1 MTPSSGWGNDGPGFR
16 LYVVTDRQQ
25 TAGRP
30 LTEVIAAAA
39 RGGPQQV
46 ERTPTSEVE
55 RQNQSRASAV
65 SLAVQL
71 REKDLSARE
80 LYELGARLR
89 EVLTPQRVPLLINDR
104 IDVAL
109 ALDAAGV
116 HLAGHSL
123 PTRSARRVLGPHK
136 LLGVSTHSLDAAR
149 QAAEEGADFVVFG
162 PVFATPSKLA
172 YGPPQGLS
180 QLAAVVRKT
189 PIPVLGIGGITPAN
203 LSQVRQTGAH
213 GVAMI
218 RAVLAAPDPCAAT
231 QQLCRLLT
239 E

>member
-1 MTPSSGWGNDGPGFR
+1 MAPETPRPPLTPPRGRGNDCGFR
-16 LYVVTDRQQ
+16 LYLVTDRQQ

-30 LTEVIAAAA
+30 LIEVIAAAA
-39 RGGPQQV
+39 QGGPQ
-46 ERTPTSEVE
+46 RTEP
-55 RQNQSRASAV
+55 ALA

-80 LYELGARLR
+80 LYDLGARLQ
-89 EVLTPQRVPLLINDR
+89 EVLSPYRLPLLINDR
-104 IDVAL
+104 LDVAL
-109 ALDAAGV
+109 ALDADGV

-123 PTRSARRVLGPHK
+123 PTRSARRALGPDK

-149 QAAEEGADFVVFG
+149 QAAQEGADFVVFG

-180 QLAAVVRKT
+180 QLAAVAREV
-189 PIPVLGIGGITPAN
+189 PIPVLGIGGITPTN
-203 LSQVRQTGAH
+203 LPQVRRTGAH

-231 QQLCRLLT
+231 RELCRLLA

>member
-1 MTPSSGWGNDGPGFR
+1 M
-16 LYVVTDRQQ
+16 YE
-25 TAGRP
+25 A
-30 LTEVIAAAA
+30 
-39 RGGPQQV
+39 
-46 ERTPTSEVE
+46 
-55 RQNQSRASAV
+55 

-80 LYELGARLR
+80 LYDLGARLQA
-89 EVLTPQRVPLLINDR
+89 VLNPFQVPLLINDR

-109 ALDAAGV
+109 ALNAAGV

-123 PTRSARRVLGPHK
+123 PTRTARRVLGPDK

-172 YGPPQGLS
+172 YGPPQGLA
-180 QLAAVVRKT
+180 QLAEVVRGV

-203 LSQVRQTGAH
+203 LPQVQQTGAH

-218 RAVLAAPDPCAAT
+218 RAVLAAPDPRAAA
-231 QQLCRLLT
+231 QDLCRLLA

>member
-1 MTPSSGWGNDGPGFR
+1 MPVNTRQRRGTHGPGFR
-16 LYVVTDRQQ
+16 LYVVTDRHQ

-30 LTEVIAAAA
+30 LAEVVAAAA
-39 RGGPQQV
+39 RGGV
-46 ERTPTSEVE
+46 G
-55 RQNQSRASAV
+55 
-65 SLAVQL
+65 AVQL

-80 LYELGARLR
+80 LYDLGACLQ
-89 EVLTPQRVPLLINDR
+89 EALSPYRVPLLINDR
-104 IDVAL
+104 LDVAL

-123 PTRSARRVLGPHK
+123 PTRTARSMLGPDK
-136 LLGVSTHSLDAAR
+136 LLGVSTHSLDAAH

-180 QLAAVVRKT
+180 QLAAVVRDVS
-189 PIPVLGIGGITPAN
+189 IPVLAIGGITPVN
-203 LSQVRQTGAH
+203 LPQVQQTGAH

-231 QQLCRLLT
+231 QQLCRLLA

>member
-1 MTPSSGWGNDGPGFR
+1 MAPETQRVGFR
-16 LYVVTDRQQ
+16 LYVVSDRQQ

-30 LTEVIAAAA
+30 LDEVIAAAA
-39 RGGPQQV
+39 RGG
-46 ERTPTSEVE
+46 
-55 RQNQSRASAV
+55 
-65 SLAVQL
+65 LGAVQL
-71 REKDLSARE
+71 REKDLSARD
-80 LYELGARLR
+80 LHDLGASLQ
-89 EVLTPQRVPLLINDR
+89 ETLDPYRVPLLINDR

-123 PTRSARRVLGPHK
+123 PTRSARRVLGPDK

-172 YGPPQGLS
+172 YGPPLGLPR
-180 QLAAVVRKT
+180 LAEVVRDV
-189 PIPVLGIGGITPAN
+189 PVPVIGIGGITPAN
-203 LSQVRQTGAH
+203 VPQVMQTGAH

-231 QQLCRLLT
+231 QELCRLLG

>member
-1 MTPSSGWGNDGPGFR
+1 MAPETLCPPHTPPRGRGNECGFR
-16 LYVVTDRQQ
+16 LYLVTDRQQ

-30 LTEVIAAAA
+30 LAEVIAAAA
-39 RGGPQQV
+39 RGG
-46 ERTPTSEVE
+46 
-55 RQNQSRASAV
+55 AG
-65 SLAVQL
+65 AVQL
-71 REKDLSARE
+71 REKDLGARE
-80 LYELGARLR
+80 LHDLGARLQ
-89 EVLTPQRVPLLINDR
+89 EVLTPHRVPLLINDR

-123 PTRSARRVLGPHK
+123 PTRTARRLLGPDK

-149 QAAEEGADFVVFG
+149 EAAEDGADFAVFG

-180 QLAAVVRKT
+180 QLAAVVRDV

-203 LSQVRQTGAH
+203 LPQVRQTGAH

-218 RAVLAAPDPCAAT
+218 RAVLAAPDPFAAT
-231 QQLCRLLT
+231 QQLCRLLA